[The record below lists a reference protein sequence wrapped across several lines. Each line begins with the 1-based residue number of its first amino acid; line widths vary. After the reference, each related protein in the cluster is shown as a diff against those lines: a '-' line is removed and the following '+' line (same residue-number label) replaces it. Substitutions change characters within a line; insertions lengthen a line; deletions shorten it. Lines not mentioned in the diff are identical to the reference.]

1 MKKLDIYRHSQI
13 YRNLHKIYLARWM
26 IDQRALICLSWS
38 ERIWLPPLPPLPLV
52 IMDVWSEVGES
63 LGGGGGG
70 GITEVNS
77 VNLDNQCLQSM
88 EEITVEAD
96 ETMLLIFLP
105 ETSVT
110 DEGEGGKQR
119 SRRRT
124 KIVNTSLFDWKL
136 LGLEEEDR
144 KTLMSL
150 WWRWFLDARMSSF
163 GIILPLP
170 SSQAEEDDDGS

>member
-1 MKKLDIYRHSQI
+1 
-13 YRNLHKIYLARWM
+13 
-26 IDQRALICLSWS
+26 
-38 ERIWLPPLPPLPLV
+38 
-52 IMDVWSEVGES
+52 MDVWSEVGES

-110 DEGEGGKQR
+110 DEGEGGRQR
-119 SRRRT
+119 SSRRT
-124 KIVNTSLFDWKL
+124 KIVNTNLLDWKL
-136 LGLEEEDR
+136 LGLEGEDR

-150 WWRWFLDARMSSF
+150 WFLDARMSF

-170 SSQAEEDDDGS
+170 SSQVEEDDDGG